1 MKNAVKSILLAVI
14 IILGQTFGVYGAY
27 SSVGSGVKI
36 TSGAAVSS
44 NIIGNTVGAE
54 INGTKVNINNLK
66 VELVQGPA
74 SKISIP
80 AEDSKI
86 ISAINGGKSLD
97 GIIEDLDLSGYKT
110 LVKTSTLTVKNK
122 DTNTNAETKGEIV
135 VEFYVPNLLESLK
148 DVQVLFYDQSNGK
161 WILLKPEGIDYA
173 NKRISIKI
181 TGSGVF
187 TFIYR

>member
-1 MKNAVKSILLAVI
+1 MKNAGKSILLAVVM
-14 IILGQTFGVYGAY
+14 ILGQSFGVYGAY

-36 TSGAAVSS
+36 TSGAVVSS
-44 NIIGNTVGAE
+44 NVIGNTVGAE
-54 INGTKVNINNLK
+54 TNGTKVNINNLK

-80 AEDSKI
+80 DEDSKI
-86 ISAINGGKSLD
+86 ISAINSGESLD
-97 GIIEDLDLSGYKT
+97 GIIKDLDLSGYKT
-110 LVKTSTLTVKNK
+110 LVKTSTITVKNK
-122 DTNTNAETKGEIV
+122 DTNTETKGEAV
-135 VEFYVPNLLESLK
+135 VEFYVPNLLESLN
-148 DVQVLFYDQSNGK
+148 DVQVLFYDQSTGK